1 MPGPVFYDV
10 QILTHL
16 SIIKT
21 LSVDA
26 ITMHILQ
33 MRNLRQ
39 TKVMSSRTYSW
50 LVSAGVESEFRCLAP
65 RPVPLATML
74 LLLHF
79 PKPKQQIS
87 KLESKRWN
95 NVQHDQRKKITS
107 L

>member
-39 TKVMSSRTYSW
+39 TKVMSSRTYS
-50 LVSAGVESEFRCLAP
+50 
-65 RPVPLATML
+65 
-74 LLLHF
+74 
-79 PKPKQQIS
+79 
-87 KLESKRWN
+87 
-95 NVQHDQRKKITS
+95 
-107 L
+107 